1 VDLILIMDSM
11 LSFLGMVGG
20 ILLEILINDGTLLQ
34 LEIVETI
41 LLKMVKQGD

>member
-1 VDLILIMDSM
+1 MDSM